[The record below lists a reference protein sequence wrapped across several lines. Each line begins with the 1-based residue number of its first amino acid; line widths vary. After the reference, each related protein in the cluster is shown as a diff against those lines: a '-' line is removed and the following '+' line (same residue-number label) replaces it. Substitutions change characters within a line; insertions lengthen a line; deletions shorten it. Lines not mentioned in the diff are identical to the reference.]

1 MPVLGTRRI
10 RLYLVSSLSRMDAA
24 ELPNTGSESV
34 RIFAKA
40 AFLPFLLGIDFGMAA
55 SLLLESRAKGVEHQ
69 LCCSTTT

>member
-24 ELPNTGSESV
+24 KLPNTGSESV

-40 AFLPFLLGIDFGMAA
+40 AFLPFLLGIDFGMD
-55 SLLLESRAKGVEHQ
+55 SHTTLGEQSQRSRASA
-69 LCCSTTT
+69 LL

>member
-40 AFLPFLLGIDFGMAA
+40 AFLPFLLGIDFGMA
-55 SLLLESRAKGVEHQ
+55 LLPSHTTLGEQSQRSRASA
-69 LCCSTTT
+69 LL